1 MVQKWLGYCP
11 TVSQYNRK
19 LYCDT
24 AGLKGLSGCE
34 FVLQY
39 NNCIVTGAAGGLGKC
54 IAIGELYC
62 NRACSVAWEKVTIQW
77 LYCDNSG

>member
-1 MVQKWLGYCP
+1 MVQKWLNYCP

-24 AGLKGLSGCE
+24 AGLKGLSSCE

-39 NNCIVTGAAGGLGKC
+39 NNCIVIGAAGGLGKC
-54 IAIGELYC
+54 IAIG
-62 NRACSVAWEKVTIQW
+62 RAVWPGRRSQYSGCIVTTVA
-77 LYCDNSG
+77 G